1 MSKINL
7 EVAESLDFEEGDC
20 CRSPS
25 RGLGDVYKRQIKK
38 DGSIGKVIVPKM
50 NREML
55 DSDGYKALLDVVE
68 VLQPGAKDEF
78 IKYNEMKGG
87 SVH

>member
-7 EVAESLDFEEGDC
+7 EIADNLDFEEGDC
-20 CRSPS
+20 CIT
-25 RGLGDVYKRQIKK
+25 IKK

-55 DSDGYKALLDVVE
+55 DSDGYKALLEVVE
-68 VLQPGAKDEF
+68 ILQPGAKDQF
-78 IKYNEMKGG
+78 IKHNEKEKG
-87 SVH
+87 SIH

>member
-1 MSKINL
+1 MSIRKKIIK
-7 EVAESLDFEEGDC
+7 DFFN
-20 CRSPS
+20 S
-25 RGLGDVYKRQIKK
+25 
-38 DGSIGKVIVPKM
+38 PKM

-68 VLQPGAKDEF
+68 VLQPGAKDQF

>member
-7 EVAESLDFEEGDC
+7 EIADNLDFEEGDC
-20 CRSPS
+20 CIT
-25 RGLGDVYKRQIKK
+25 IKK

-55 DSDGYKALLDVVE
+55 DSDGYKALLEVVE
-68 VLQPGAKDEF
+68 VLQPGAKDQF
-78 IKYNEMKGG
+78 IKHNEKEKG

>member
-20 CRSPS
+20 CIT
-25 RGLGDVYKRQIKK
+25 IKK

-68 VLQPGAKDEF
+68 VLQPGA
-78 IKYNEMKGG
+78 ILILLALLLNYMQGTI
-87 SVH
+87 

>member
-1 MSKINL
+1 LSKINL
-7 EVAESLDFEEGDC
+7 EIAENLDFEEGDC
-20 CRSPS
+20 AIT
-25 RGLGDVYKRQIKK
+25 IKK

-50 NREML
+50 NRAML

-68 VLQPGAKDEF
+68 VLQPGSKEEF
-78 IKYNEMKGG
+78 IKRNQNDKG